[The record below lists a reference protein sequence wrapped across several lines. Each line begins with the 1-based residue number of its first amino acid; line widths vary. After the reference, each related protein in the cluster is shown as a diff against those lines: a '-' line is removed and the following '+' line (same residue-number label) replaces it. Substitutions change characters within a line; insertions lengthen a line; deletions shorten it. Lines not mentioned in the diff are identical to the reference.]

1 MIYFLM
7 SILHYF
13 YRMEIK
19 NYHLSISTAMSS
31 F

>member
-1 MIYFLM
+1 M